1 MSLFR
6 KNIYNIKNEIN
17 YDKLAEAIVRAKQIE
32 AKKNKQR
39 PNRVRGA
46 VMAAANTMIPIIFA
60 IFTILTCIGMW
71 VEFSTE
77 STLGLIECIAHTL
90 LLAVVLIISVCC
102 SIEAWKD
109 DDESAISHFNTN
121 VAIVA
126 LIVAL
131 ITLFKV

>member
-46 VMAAANTMIPIIFA
+46 VMAAANTIIPIIFA

-121 VAIVA
+121 VALVA

>member
-17 YDKLAEAIVRAKQIE
+17 YDELAEAIVRAKQIE

-46 VMAAANTMIPIIFA
+46 VMAAANTIIPIIFA

-121 VAIVA
+121 VALVA